1 MYRKLINISLP
12 HMIPSEFEILKKKCE
27 NIYENFINTII
38 YQVIH
43 LFR

>member
-1 MYRKLINISLP
+1 MYRKLLKIYHYLI
-12 HMIPSEFEILKKKCE
+12 IPSEFEILKKKCE

-38 YQVIH
+38 VSFY